1 LIHNK
6 I

>member
-6 I
+6 